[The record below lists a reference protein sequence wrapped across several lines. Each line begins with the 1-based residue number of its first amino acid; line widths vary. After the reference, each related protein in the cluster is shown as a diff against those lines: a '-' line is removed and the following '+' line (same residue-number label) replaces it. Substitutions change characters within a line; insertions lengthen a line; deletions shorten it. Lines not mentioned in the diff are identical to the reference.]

1 MPNGLLNKHFEKLI
15 QCDMRLNFLSRQP
28 EIILNSPYFESHS
41 SAFDASN
48 ESKNH
53 GLDQRET
60 SRGPSISI
68 FEDVGTPSVSPSSS
82 ISIKQD
88 DTLHGPSE
96 NLSREATSPSSGIY
110 LCCFSLRCLYI
121 ILWHHCLRLV
131 FFLYW

>member
-1 MPNGLLNKHFEKLI
+1 
-15 QCDMRLNFLSRQP
+15 MRLNFLSRQP
-28 EIILNSPYFESHS
+28 EIILDSPYFESHS

-88 DTLHGPSE
+88 DALHGPSE
-96 NLSREATSPSSGIY
+96 ILSREATSPSSGIY
-110 LCCFSLRCLYI
+110 FCCFSLNVCVYI
-121 ILWHHCLRLV
+121 FMAPLLKTRV
-131 FFLYW
+131 FLY